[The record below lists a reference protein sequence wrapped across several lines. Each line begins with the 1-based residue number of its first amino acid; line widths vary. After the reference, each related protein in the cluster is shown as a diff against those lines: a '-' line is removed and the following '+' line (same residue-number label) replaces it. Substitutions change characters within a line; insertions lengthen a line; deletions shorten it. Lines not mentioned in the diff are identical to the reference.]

1 MLRAC
6 LAAKPSSAERLSR
19 RAQASTCSNHECG
32 YGTLEM
38 GRMGHEEGW
47 CRYPGREGWL
57 SLAARSNARFDRLLR
72 HLASCWLHS
81 TFLSLNLMH
90 PLRIA
95 GLQDAHK
102 TELEAV
108 RDISLAPGAYADSGC
123 RHPGACIAALLLPI
137 HVAISANAGLCSDF
151 PRCRRWCQ
159 FEPDTLTISWH
170 QSEGSKALGE
180 FTIDPLLVLAQ
191 PSTDNGN
198 ANEFKVRAT
207 IGEAEM
213 APGAKPLPVARDF
226 SLTLSASASI
236 TLSFYA
242 PVSPGGAQVESK
254 GQIFYAYTEA
264 PEDRTRLLQKI
275 DAARRVKITGD
286 DGAALVRADAA
297 KIAVSGGGR
306 KVFSWGVGS
315 MLGNNNQL
323 AQAWALPQVISAL
336 EAPYGA
342 AELCAGPEHA
352 ACVSSDGAAQ
362 LWGSNEFQQVGVAGP
377 AAIFRPIPLESLGS
391 RKVLSIACGGSHTL
405 AVVADSLDADGGAVV
420 GWGTGTVGQLGLG
433 QTQLLSAEPLVIP
446 LPEIYGNPVPVR
458 KVAAGL
464 VTSAAVL
471 VTGEC
476 FVWGDSS
483 LGRLGL
489 PDVPDTLTPAGAPVL
504 VNGKVTW
511 TPRQVD
517 FSSCDLG
524 ELSGRK
530 VSVAGLGMG
539 GAFTLFLVTAGDGS
553 GVGAGGGAGGVLLV
567 SGALGVDIT
576 KDRYGY
582 PEDVLGPASALDALL
597 ETEVK
602 GVARALTPRPVAPF
616 GSRAVVLSVSAG
628 ARHAGAVALDTAKG
642 DVPRAYTA
650 GKGWLGQ
657 GSDAASLLL
666 PRPTVSQTFA
676 AVGGA
681 LASEDGAFA
690 RA

>member
-1 MLRAC
+1 M
-6 LAAKPSSAERLSR
+6 
-19 RAQASTCSNHECG
+19 
-32 YGTLEM
+32 
-38 GRMGHEEGW
+38 
-47 CRYPGREGWL
+47 
-57 SLAARSNARFDRLLR
+57 SL
-72 HLASCWLHS
+72 
-81 TFLSLNLMH
+81 
-90 PLRIA
+90 
-95 GLQDAHK
+95 
-102 TELEAV
+102 
-108 RDISLAPGAYADSGC
+108 
-123 RHPGACIAALLLPI
+123 
-137 HVAISANAGLCSDF
+137 
-151 PRCRRWCQ
+151 
-159 FEPDTLTISWH
+159 
-170 QSEGSKALGE
+170 
-180 FTIDPLLVLAQ
+180 
-191 PSTDNGN
+191 
-198 ANEFKVRAT
+198 
-207 IGEAEM
+207 
-213 APGAKPLPVARDF
+213 
-226 SLTLSASASI
+226 
-236 TLSFYA
+236 
-242 PVSPGGAQVESK
+242 QVESK

-286 DGAALVRADAA
+286 DGTALVRADAA

-323 AQAWALPQVISAL
+323 AQAWALPQVIASL
-336 EAPYGA
+336 EAPHA
-342 AELCAGPEHA
+342 AGELCAGPEHA
-352 ACVSSDGAAQ
+352 ACVSAEGGAQ

-517 FSSCDLG
+517 FSACDLG

-539 GAFTLFLVTAGDGS
+539 GAFTLFLVAAGDGS
-553 GVGAGGGAGGVLLV
+553 AVGGGGGAGGVLLV

-597 ETEVK
+597 ESEVK

-616 GSRAVVLSVSAG
+616 GSKAVVLSVSAG

-642 DVPRAYTA
+642 DGPRAYSA
-650 GKGWLGQ
+650 GKGWLGH
-657 GSDAASLLL
+657 GSDAPSLLL

-681 LASEDGAFA
+681 LASEDGAFYMRLHWLLRCSLTVFVFPA
-690 RA
+690 PCLPLMSLCCNRPSSPSIIKNRPLPSTAAVEIACGHSHTVVRTSDGKLYAWGRGDSGELGLGNLTDRSMPSPAKAADGYRWTSVVAGSYYSGALAEAGSAGKTPAGEVVAAVAKRNAAVVAKEAAAVAKYTYSAGSASSGVAADASGGAGEAAADPNALPTGWDYEYDGDGNIYFIGPDGESHSWSHESRA

>member
-1 MLRAC
+1 MQMSSRYVTGVLPCNADARA
-6 LAAKPSSAERLSR
+6 
-19 RAQASTCSNHECG
+19 
-32 YGTLEM
+32 
-38 GRMGHEEGW
+38 
-47 CRYPGREGWL
+47 
-57 SLAARSNARFDRLLR
+57 
-72 HLASCWLHS
+72 
-81 TFLSLNLMH
+81 
-90 PLRIA
+90 
-95 GLQDAHK
+95 
-102 TELEAV
+102 V
-108 RDISLAPGAYADSGC
+108 
-123 RHPGACIAALLLPI
+123 
-137 HVAISANAGLCSDF
+137 
-151 PRCRRWCQ
+151 
-159 FEPDTLTISWH
+159 
-170 QSEGSKALGE
+170 
-180 FTIDPLLVLAQ
+180 
-191 PSTDNGN
+191 
-198 ANEFKVRAT
+198 
-207 IGEAEM
+207 
-213 APGAKPLPVARDF
+213 
-226 SLTLSASASI
+226 SASPASQSMHTVI
-236 TLSFYA
+236 AIATMPCCML
-242 PVSPGGAQVESK
+242 QVESK

-323 AQAWALPQVISAL
+323 AQAWALPQVIASL
-336 EAPYGA
+336 EAPHAA

-352 ACVSSDGAAQ
+352 ACLSSEGGAQ

-446 LPEIYGNPVPVR
+446 LPELYGSPVPVR
-458 KVAAGL
+458 RVAAGL

-489 PDVPDTLTPAGAPVL
+489 PDIPDTLTPAGAPVL

-517 FSSCDLG
+517 FAGMGCDLG

-539 GAFTLFLVTAGDGS
+539 GAFTLFLLTAGDGS
-553 GVGAGGGAGGVLLV
+553 GAGGGGGAGGVLLV

-597 ETEVK
+597 ESEVK

-616 GSRAVVLSVSAG
+616 GSKAVVLSVSAG
-628 ARHAGAVALDTAKG
+628 ARHAGAIALDASKG
-642 DVPRAYTA
+642 DAPRAYTA
-650 GKGWLGQ
+650 GKGWLGH
-657 GSDAASLLL
+657 GSDAPSLLL
-666 PRPTVSQTFA
+666 PRPTVCQTFA

-681 LASEDGAFA
+681 LAAEDGAFVVLLLESTGCRCRAWVEAASVCRLLCSLSPPSSLPQFSPFPHLPPVSFLALVLSLCPSAPLPLQLWRSRAGTRTRWCALATASCTRGGAGTAGSWAWATSQTAPCPRQPRRRTGTGGRPLLLAHTTQAPWQRQAA
-690 RA
+690 R